1 MVPYVKG
8 LVAKEETSNF
18 PLGSR
23 CHIGFWS
30 GTLPLVKSRNTTALA
45 RRGPLPSS
53 LAAPLNAGGESK
65 QMQATISPFRLG
77 SIGSETNT
85 VAAAHT
91 ATPNPSIEGMPK
103 RLRLLCTPHVK
114 R

>member
-8 LVAKEETSNF
+8 SVAKEKPSNR
-18 PLGSR
+18 PLASR
-23 CHIGFWS
+23 SHIGFWS

-53 LAAPLNAGGESK
+53 LAAPVNASGESK
-65 QMQATISPFRLG
+65 EMQATISSFRLG

-85 VAAAHT
+85 MAASHT
-91 ATPNPSIEGMPK
+91 LTSNPSIEGMPK